1 VRPHRLSF
9 VTVNQAVPWGAPQT
23 GETDLKRLKDI
34 DTAART
40 YFIRVYCWVLFP
52 MLFITIFLPVR
63 FGIKIAIILLGTP
76 VATLVVM
83 AITGFVGGSAGMLY
97 SGGRARV
104 PLREQLEGDLTK
116 ARVSK
121 TEKRFEDALASVE
134 SALAKDP
141 EFPEALLLKA
151 QILWEGF
158 ADGPTARS
166 TVMKVLHLE
175 TDKTTPVYRWAGE
188 LYKEIAK
195 GQPSAE

>member
-1 VRPHRLSF
+1 MR
-9 VTVNQAVPWGAPQT
+9 APQT
-23 GETDLKRLKDI
+23 GETALKRLKDI

-104 PLREQLEGDLTK
+104 PLREQLEGDLTQ

-141 EFPEALLLKA
+141 EFTDALLLKA
-151 QILWEGF
+151 QVLWEGF
-158 ADGPTARS
+158 ADGPAARS

-175 TDKTTPVYRWAGE
+175 TDKTAPVYRWAGE